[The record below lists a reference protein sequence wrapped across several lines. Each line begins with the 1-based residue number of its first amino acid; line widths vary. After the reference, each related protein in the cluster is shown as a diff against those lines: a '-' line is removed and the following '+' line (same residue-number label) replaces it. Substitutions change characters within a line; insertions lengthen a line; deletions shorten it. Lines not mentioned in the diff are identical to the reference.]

1 VLPRASLPS
10 PDRRPDLGQ
19 RAEPRADP
27 GAADRDGAGGGGVL
41 AFRLRRAMAVDPHLA
56 PRRRRDG
63 EAVEVDAAGGANAMP
78 DFLRLNPLGKLPV
91 LELDDGS
98 AIAESLAIC
107 RYLEAIHPQPPLMG
121 KTPQASAHIEMWTL
135 RMDHEL
141 SQPIALA
148 FVHSSDFYRGRLE
161 QVPEVAL
168 WARARALQTMT
179 WLDGE
184 LAGRSHIAGEDYSL
198 ADIVAQCAFVLGKA
212 VSLRIPAAQA
222 NLMRWFA
229 EVSARPTAR
238 A

>member
-1 VLPRASLPS
+1 MILH
-10 PDRRPDLGQ
+10 DLS
-19 RAEPRADP
+19 
-27 GAADRDGAGGGGVL
+27 AG
-41 AFRLRRAMAVDPHLA
+41 MH
-56 PRRRRDG
+56 PRRVRIFMAEKGLSIERR
-63 EAVEVDAAGGANAMP
+63 EVDAAGGANAMP

-179 WLDGE
+179 WL
-184 LAGRSHIAGEDYSL
+184 
-198 ADIVAQCAFVLGKA
+198 
-212 VSLRIPAAQA
+212 
-222 NLMRWFA
+222 
-229 EVSARPTAR
+229 
-238 A
+238 